1 MRVAALRLILP
12 VALVILP
19 AAVILP
25 RALAPE
31 PTHLTPTYDVWVVSE
46 SDHHP
51 LAGIAVTERFGDD
64 NPQTLTSDA
73 QGHVHFESRVAPGIS
88 LIRRLFTRPS
98 VRLPL
103 GATNFATISAAPVVR
118 YVSRKDELGRAAR
131 RNGHAHLHVSP
142 RQTGGSHRPTPN
154 RQLVILNLQSRGLI
168 RNARLRA
175 LKFFTKSLCSS
186 Y

>member
-1 MRVAALRLILP
+1 MRVPALRLILP

-103 GATNFATISAAPVVR
+103 GATNFATISAAGRGFGTSAEKMSWVGPPGAMGMRISMYPVVKP
-118 YVSRKDELGRAAR
+118 VAA
-131 RNGHAHLHVSP
+131 
-142 RQTGGSHRPTPN
+142 TGQHPTAN
-154 RQLVILNLQSRGLI
+154 
-168 RNARLRA
+168 
-175 LKFFTKSLCSS
+175 
-186 Y
+186 